1 MGTFILLLLG
11 IFLMLVL
18 PAFWLL
24 GNITNF
30 GLSFVLFIFF
40 PVCIALLTYIIFK
53 FEWWS
58 LNGGSIKE
66 STKWI
71 LVGITLVFLAILKYS
86 NNLN

>member
-1 MGTFILLLLG
+1 MGIILLLLG
-11 IFLMLVL
+11 LMLVL
-18 PAFWLL
+18 PGFWLL
-24 GNITNF
+24 GNITDF
-30 GLSFVLFIFF
+30 GLSFVVFIFF

-58 LNGGSIKE
+58 LNGSIKE

-71 LVGITLVFLAILKYS
+71 LAGITLVFLAILEYS

>member
-1 MGTFILLLLG
+1 MFPTYIKSVVCFTLANV
-11 IFLMLVL
+11 F
-18 PAFWLL
+18 
-24 GNITNF
+24 TF
-30 GLSFVLFIFF
+30 GLSFVVFIFF
-40 PVCIALLTYIIFK
+40 PICIALLTYIIFK

-71 LVGITLVFLAILKYS
+71 LAGITLVFLAILTYS